1 MTTATIPITQKQKT
15 AITRMAKE
23 TERTR
28 AEVIRD
34 AIDAYLAQAHAK
46 KEGQLKLLRSA
57 WGMWKDR
64 TDLPGFEEMRG
75 SWDRVE
81 A

>member
-1 MTTATIPITQKQKT
+1 MTTATIPITQKQKA
-15 AITRMAKE
+15 AIARMAKE

-34 AIDAYLAQAHAK
+34 AIDAYLEQAKVK
-46 KEGQLKLLRSA
+46 KGEQLALLRSA

-64 TDLPGFEEMRG
+64 KDLPNFEEVRG